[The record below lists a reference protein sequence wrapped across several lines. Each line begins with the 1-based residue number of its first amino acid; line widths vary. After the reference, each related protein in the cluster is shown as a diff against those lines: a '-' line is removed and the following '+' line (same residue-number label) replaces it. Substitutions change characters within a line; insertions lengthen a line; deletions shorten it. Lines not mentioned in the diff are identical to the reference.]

1 MNLTAYHPYPIS
13 NPSTQYHTTLM
24 ENQSIPNS
32 GVTTSSN
39 TTTLTNDF
47 NNNLPTNNRRVSD
60 TGSAKVTLPPISS
73 IINVPQEQ
81 KDSDVRTEIVQSENS
96 ASLRTSPLVHKDIA
110 TSNSMNNNTMTP
122 AGPGVSTFVQPMVDS
137 RRSSAT
143 QQQQQININYATP
156 RNGMA
161 ILSGISS
168 QATPIGTPGGS
179 PNNNYL
185 ANQAIIQQEN
195 EAAAYAIQQRQQLQQ
210 IQYQQQ
216 AQVQAQAQAQAPQQG
231 YYYVVAPFQQQQQQQ
246 QQIQAQPQQ
255 MSHMI
260 PMSITQQQIAFQK
273 AQAQQAQVQQQVQQ
287 QRMAQIAQQQQQAIS
302 TYPVVVSMP
311 HPAEIQQTQQPQSQP
326 QNIRSPEFENA
337 VVYQVPRQPE
347 SLMNAGQSILVPTTA
362 ITRNSQSVQKPTM
375 TTNYVTS
382 EGLIPV
388 PTSIQSNL
396 SLAVRLRKQCPV
408 CGKICSR
415 PSTLKTHYLIHTG
428 DTPFKCPWKTCK
440 KSFNVKSNM
449 LRHLKS
455 HQKKSPKVTKIE
467 STSSDEKP
475 STENEK
481 TINAI
486 EGLLSSSSEEKI
498 KVTADN
504 KATTSPSVETIKEA
518 K

>member
-13 NPSTQYHTTLM
+13 NPSTQYHSTLM
-24 ENQSIPNS
+24 ENPSISNS
-32 GVTTSSN
+32 TVPSTTN
-39 TTTLTNDF
+39 ILNDF
-47 NNNLPTNNRRVSD
+47 NNNLSTNNRRIAD
-60 TGSAKVTLPPISS
+60 TESAKVTLPPISS
-73 IINVPQEQ
+73 IINTPQEQ
-81 KDSDVRTEIVQSENS
+81 KNNDIRTEVVQSENPS
-96 ASLRTSPLVHKDIA
+96 SLRTSPLVHKDIA
-110 TSNSMNNNTMTP
+110 TANSMNNSNITP
-122 AGPGVSTFVQPMVDS
+122 AGPGVTTLVQPMGDS

-143 QQQQQININYATP
+143 QLQQQQQQQQMNINYATP

-161 ILSGISS
+161 LLSGISS
-168 QATPIGTPGGS
+168 QATPIGTPVGS

-216 AQVQAQAQAQAPQQG
+216 AQVQVPQQG
-231 YYYVVAPFQQQQQQQ
+231 YYYVVAPFQEQQQQVQV
-246 QQIQAQPQQ
+246 QAQPQQ
-255 MSHMI
+255 VPQMM

-273 AQAQQAQVQQQVQQ
+273 AQAQQAQAAQQQVQQ
-287 QRMAQIAQQQQQAIS
+287 QRMAQIAQQQHAIS

-311 HPAEIQQTQQPQSQP
+311 HPTEIQQSQQQQQQ
-326 QNIRSPEFENA
+326 QNVKSPEFENS

-347 SLMNAGQSILVPTTA
+347 GLMNAGQSILVPTTT
-362 ITRNSQSVQKPTM
+362 IPTNSQKPTM
-375 TTNYVTS
+375 TTSYVTS

-455 HQKKSPKVTKIE
+455 HQKKSPKVTKSDSLSGDEE
-467 STSSDEKP
+467 S

-481 TINAI
+481 KISAI
-486 EGLLSSSSEEKI
+486 
-498 KVTADN
+498 
-504 KATTSPSVETIKEA
+504 
-518 K
+518 